1 MLVET
6 LFNKPRECLTPRT
19 QQGIPQGL
27 LIKRSVSMASVGSS
41 DGHNSTSVLNST
53 WNLAHMAHKT
63 ALQAKPSRAEALA
76 SSAVRAATKVGASM
90 IIVFTASG
98 QTAALVAKY
107 RPPMPILTLVVPTL
121 QSDGLKWVLQGKY
134 VARQCLIQHSLLP
147 ILAAP
152 SPSGALW

>member
-1 MLVET
+1 
-6 LFNKPRECLTPRT
+6 
-19 QQGIPQGL
+19 
-27 LIKRSVSMASVGSS
+27 
-41 DGHNSTSVLNST
+41 
-53 WNLAHMAHKT
+53 
-63 ALQAKPSRAEALA
+63 
-76 SSAVRAATKVGASM
+76 M
-90 IIVFTASG
+90 IIVFTATG

-152 SPSGALW
+152 SPSGARLPLLLCHKRGCL